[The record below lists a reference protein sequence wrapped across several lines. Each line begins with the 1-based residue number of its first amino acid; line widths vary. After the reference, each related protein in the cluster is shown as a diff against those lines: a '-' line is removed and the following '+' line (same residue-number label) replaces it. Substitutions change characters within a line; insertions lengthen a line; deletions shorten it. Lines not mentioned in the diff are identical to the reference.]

1 MFEILF
7 VPLIA
12 CVVLTGIHCYL
23 GIHVLMRQVIF
34 VDLALAQIA
43 AMGASVGVALGYEP
57 RSLPGYLFSLG
68 STLVGA
74 AIFSISR
81 FRDRRVPTEAIIGI
95 VYAVSSAVTILLVSQ
110 TAAERDHIE
119 HMLVGRLLF
128 VEWGEVVIMAVIYA
142 VVGLLH
148 LLCRHPFYRIT
159 IAKAGDSPGHARV
172 VMWDFLFYA
181 TFGVVIT
188 SSVKAAGVLLVFSYL
203 IVPAACAMIYF
214 NTIRSRLFAGWT
226 FGLAASG
233 VGLAISAWWD
243 LPTGAAIVAVFGA
256 LFMSCVL
263 IYALAN
269 QLRSRNV
276 ATV

>member
-1 MFEILF
+1 MFEILI
-7 VPLIA
+7 VPLVA

-43 AMGASVGVALGYEP
+43 AMGASVGVALGHELH
-57 RSLPGYLFSLG
+57 SLPGYLFSLG

-74 AIFSISR
+74 AIFAIAR

-95 VYAVSSAVTILLVSQ
+95 IYAVSSALTILLVSQ
-110 TAAERDHIE
+110 TAAEREHIE

-148 LLCRHPFYRIT
+148 LLCRRPFCRLSV
-159 IAKAGDSPGHARV
+159 AKAGDPTPQVRV

-214 NTIRSRLFAGWT
+214 NTIRHRLFAGWA

-233 VGLAISAWWD
+233 VGLAVSARYD

-256 LFMSCVL
+256 LFVSCVV
-263 IYALAN
+263 IYALTN
-269 QLRSRNV
+269 QWRSRNA
-276 ATV
+276 ATE